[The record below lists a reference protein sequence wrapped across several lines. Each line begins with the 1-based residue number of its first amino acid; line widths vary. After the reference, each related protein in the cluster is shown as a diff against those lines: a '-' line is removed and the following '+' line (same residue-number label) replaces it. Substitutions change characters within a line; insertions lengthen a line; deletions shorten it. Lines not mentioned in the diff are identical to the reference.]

1 MHQVNKEKKE
11 DAMMKKIFEKHETML
26 VIGLIILYLV
36 MNSFCLKNFGTTDYR
51 SAIINTLFSVAIIC
65 LIVSAKRTSYYGL
78 NGVRD
83 LKKYLYFFPLLLL
96 ASVNLWNGIHMDNTI
111 QEILF
116 HVITMINVGFLEEIL
131 FRGFLF
137 KMMEKDSLKIAMIVS
152 ALTFGIGHIINL
164 FTGAEFIPTLLQ
176 VCYATSIGFLF
187 VVIFYK
193 SKSLVPCIVTHAL
206 INVLSIFNGENEKFL
221 YAGSIFLII
230 VPAIYAI
237 YIWKTTKENSE
248 SV

>member
-1 MHQVNKEKKE
+1 
-11 DAMMKKIFEKHETML
+11 
-26 VIGLIILYLV
+26 
-36 MNSFCLKNFGTTDYR
+36 
-51 SAIINTLFSVAIIC
+51 
-65 LIVSAKRTSYYGL
+65 
-78 NGVRD
+78 
-83 LKKYLYFFPLLLL
+83 
-96 ASVNLWNGIHMDNTI
+96 MDNTI

-187 VVIFYK
+187 VVIFDK